1 MNGNDVNLDL
11 TGCKILVTDDV
22 PANLDVLFQALD
34 GEGYN
39 IHVASDGATCLEVAA
54 HSRPDLILL
63 DVMMPGI
70 DGYETCRRLKA
81 NGDLSRIPVIFL
93 TARDDIEG
101 IVEGFQAGGL
111 DYVTKPF
118 KKEEI
123 LLRIRT
129 HLERT
134 LLARRLADLNAH
146 LEQKVAE
153 RTQQLQSR
161 VAELEGK
168 DRIAEHMLTIHSLE
182 ETLSLVLEV
191 VSDVLSVS
199 RAAIYL
205 PQDDQLQPA
214 AAIDSEAAGGAL
226 IGEALSGWTIPNDRM
241 ASFQQVR
248 ESGALVESEVE
259 SDSFVLVPILRNQ
272 DILGVLEVDG
282 VPADDEKS
290 ALRALSSFALQ
301 AAIAIHD
308 AQIRQDPSA
317 WKDQLDEVL
326 EIDAE
331 IENPDD
337 LDDLMSSPPSSR

>member
-1 MNGNDVNLDL
+1 MNGSEVNLDL
-11 TGCKILVTDDV
+11 TGCKVLVTDDV

-81 NGDLSRIPVIFL
+81 DVELSRIPVIFL

-153 RTQQLQSR
+153 RTQELRAR

-168 DRIAEHMLTIHSLE
+168 DRIAEHMLTMHTLD
-182 ETLSLVLEV
+182 ETLSLVLQIVE
-191 VSDVLSVS
+191 DVLKIE

-205 PQDDQLQPA
+205 PHADGLTPA
-214 AAIDSEAAGGAL
+214 AAITAGGAP
-226 IGEALSGWTIPNDRM
+226 ITGTALEIWAIPAERA
-241 ASFQQVR
+241 ASFDQVR
-248 ESGALVESEVE
+248 QSRTPVVAETGGVTCA
-259 SDSFVLVPILRNQ
+259 LVPILRDQ
-272 DILGVLEVDG
+272 DVLGVLQVEGLPTGAAPDVT
-282 VPADDEKS
+282 VRTLA
-290 ALRALSSFALQ
+290 SFALQ
-301 AAIAIHD
+301 AAIALQD
-308 AQIRQDPSA
+308 AQIRQDPAA
-317 WKDQLDEVL
+317 WQDQLDEVL

-337 LDDLMSSPPSSR
+337 LDDLMSSSASPR

>member
-1 MNGNDVNLDL
+1 
-11 TGCKILVTDDV
+11 
-22 PANLDVLFQALD
+22 
-34 GEGYN
+34 
-39 IHVASDGATCLEVAA
+39 
-54 HSRPDLILL
+54 
-63 DVMMPGI
+63 
-70 DGYETCRRLKA
+70 
-81 NGDLSRIPVIFL
+81 
-93 TARDDIEG
+93 
-101 IVEGFQAGGL
+101 
-111 DYVTKPF
+111 
-118 KKEEI
+118 
-123 LLRIRT
+123 
-129 HLERT
+129 
-134 LLARRLADLNAH
+134 